1 MMVGR
6 IILTLVI
13 LIVGFMTIQVIEQ
26 KIAPDHTA
34 DLVMEQVE
42 NETSGAQ
49 IRVEQNAQNWYS
61 SVIFLSIIGI
71 IFWIWNK
78 SIISFIRWM
87 FNDYDDM
94 YIKR

>member
-1 MMVGR
+1 MVGR